1 MATLSTCSYKFPAN
15 WEKVFFFFV
24 FFFCDVKGISP
35 IETVVFERFLC
46 LDFDAS
52 SASVFF
58 STLNEIHPS
67 LIFTMEHYVGFTSR
81 HFHQREE
88 EHKRSKPGSHV
99 KDEHGKDRETIERNF
114 KSLKKCQSEL
124 DCLIFEMLFFRELE
138 EKNEPKL
145 KKHSDSIRAKV
156 LTLSIHF

>member
-52 SASVFF
+52 LASVFL
-58 STLNEIHPS
+58 STLNEIHPL
-67 LIFTMEHYVGFTSR
+67 LI
-81 HFHQREE
+81 
-88 EHKRSKPGSHV
+88 
-99 KDEHGKDRETIERNF
+99 
-114 KSLKKCQSEL
+114 
-124 DCLIFEMLFFRELE
+124 
-138 EKNEPKL
+138 
-145 KKHSDSIRAKV
+145 
-156 LTLSIHF
+156 